1 MKIGNITLPRT
12 AVLAPMAGV
21 GDRAFREI
29 CRKYGSACSIGE
41 MTSAKGLIYSD
52 RKSEELLCLGEAE
65 RPGAVQLFG
74 DDPKLVA
81 AAAQKALAW
90 NPDWIDINMGCPAPK
105 IAGSGSGSALMKRP
119 ELAGEIVRAVVEAV
133 DRPVTVKFRKGWD
146 KDHVNAVEF
155 AKICE
160 EAGAAALTI
169 HGRTREQMYTP
180 GIDPDIIAKVKAAVK
195 VPVLGN
201 GDIHTAEDAVEM
213 MQRTGCDGV
222 MIARAALGDP
232 WLFERVNAAIE
243 GLPTPKEPN
252 LQARMNALRRQ
263 VEEMVEQK
271 GEYTAMPQAR
281 AQTMHYM
288 KGLKGAAA
296 LRRYCCTLSRL
307 EDLDELITAVFEEQ
321 RKAGLDPDDVR
332 EVPFP

>member
-169 HGRTREQMYTP
+169 HGRTREQMYQP
-180 GIDPDIIAKVKAAVK
+180 SADWDIIRQVKEAVSI
-195 VPVLGN
+195 PVIGN
-201 GDIHTAEDAVEM
+201 GDIRTPEDVAAMAE
-213 MQRTGCDGV
+213 QTGCDGY
-222 MIARAALGDP
+222 MIARGAEGNPWIFRQILHYFETGEHLSRPDFSEVTEMLLRHAKMQIDCKGDYTGIREIRKHAA
-232 WLFERVNAAIE
+232 W
-243 GLPTPKEPN
+243 
-252 LQARMNALRRQ
+252 
-263 VEEMVEQK
+263 
-271 GEYTAMPQAR
+271 YTAGYRNSSKLRGRINEVENYEQ
-281 AQTMHYM
+281 
-288 KGLKGAAA
+288 LEA
-296 LRRYCCTLSRL
+296 L
-307 EDLDELITAVFEEQ
+307 F
-321 RKAGLDPDDVR
+321 R
-332 EVPFP
+332 EVESYNEKNGYEA